1 MNMKIKNISILYLI
15 ITFLLFLY
23 TLLEIVDNRVRLKYD
38 ASPEQLSI
46 VPLKE
51 IFRWT
56 KNHELLN
63 LQIYGVYIVLSFI
76 FGGMV
81 LYKLKK
87 TRRETS
93 VDTKN

>member
-63 LQIYGVYIVLSFI
+63 LQIYGVYIILSLLYSV
-76 FGGMV
+76 MV
-81 LYKLKK
+81 IYKQKK
-87 TRRETS
+87 LRG
-93 VDTKN
+93 N